1 MKSPNSY
8 RHIYSIVSC
17 IPKGR
22 VATYGQIAQL
32 AGIPGGARLVGY
44 ALSILADR
52 SIPWHRVV
60 NARGAISHAQAVLLQ
75 VTFRGFVLRRKGC
88 SSTGKVESYFPGIS
102 GGNNT
107 EPDKL
112 LDRSL
117 LNIIQPLS
125 AGLTPWGT

>member
-60 NARGAISHAQAVLLQ
+60 NARGAISPRSGSVTAGDVQRLRLEAEGVQFDRQGRIVLSRYQ
-75 VTFRGFVLRRKGC
+75 WRQQHGARQ
-88 SSTGKVESYFPGIS
+88 I
-102 GGNNT
+102 
-107 EPDKL
+107 
-112 LDRSL
+112 
-117 LNIIQPLS
+117 
-125 AGLTPWGT
+125 A